1 MHESNGWLTLNKKTV
16 IRQFAF
22 DGFFLFPSTHLRHRL
37 RHPSHHRPLS
47 PTLHPRSDSKP
58 SFFTFPSPS
67 SPRTSRSL
75 PSPLSTPETK
85 KTMESYS
92 KKKSRKELGWSSS
105 NLTIFL
111 VILCILYPMYSKS
124 IKQSRIWFRHKNS
137 ESNSQGYLLLSLFE
151 IQVTELS

>member
-1 MHESNGWLTLNKKTV
+1 MDGWHWTK
-16 IRQFAF
+16 
-22 DGFFLFPSTHLRHRL
+22 
-37 RHPSHHRPLS
+37 RPLS
-47 PTLHPRSDSKP
+47 ANSPSTVSFCSLAHTSAIVFDIRPTTVPCPLLCILAPTQNPPFLP
-58 SFFTFPSPS
+58 SLPFPS